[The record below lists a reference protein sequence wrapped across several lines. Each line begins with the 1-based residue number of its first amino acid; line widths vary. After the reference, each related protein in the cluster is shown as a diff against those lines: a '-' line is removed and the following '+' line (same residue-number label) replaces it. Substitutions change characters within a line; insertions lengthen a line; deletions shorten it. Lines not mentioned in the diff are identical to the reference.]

1 MNNIDLTQAVEA
13 LIKFRSERDWSKFHT
28 PKNLS
33 MSIAIEASELM
44 EHFQWKNE
52 DEVNQYLSI
61 PENLEKV
68 KEEIADILSYLLLLS
83 TDLKIDLNRTL
94 LDKIQKNAEKY
105 PVSKCKGSLPNTTNY
120 KRKEVFI

>member
-1 MNNIDLTQAVEA
+1 MNNVDLTEAIEA

-33 MSIAIEASELM
+33 MSIAIESSELM

-52 DEVNQYLSI
+52 EETNQYLSN

-68 KEEIADILSYLLLLS
+68 KEEIADTLSYILLLS

-94 LDKIQKNAEKY
+94 LDKIKKNADKY
-105 PVSKCKGSLPNTTNY
+105 PVLKCKGKFNKYDEL
-120 KRKEVFI
+120 

>member
-94 LDKIQKNAEKY
+94 LDKIQKNSEKY
-105 PVSKCKGSLPNTTNY
+105 PVSKCKGKSAKYNEL
-120 KRKEVFI
+120 